1 MGMGGKGMAIPMGPT
16 PEQIAAQ
23 AKEQE
28 MRVKY
33 ENEVADYLR
42 AAQTTEVATRSA
54 IENRA
59 MSLEYQTGDILPPIS
74 SLYVPERF
82 RSAVAA
88 GLTEEERRAYTWL
101 NAENLGYYG
110 NQEAQAA
117 YSMQQNTNK
126 YEFIKSG
133 QAAYYMIQ
141 DIEAERAVQ
150 VARGA
155 PQSVIEN
162 YDAQISNIKAQE
174 AAFIA
179 AGQSSPMTGQQ
190 IGTGTWASNKA
201 YADLVNYTTS
211 FFNRP
216 EGAVSPAEQNRELAR
231 KYSERREKDKTKTQT
246 VQTPSGVI
254 NIPPPPTPPIGTG
267 TAYNPGSSNYNP
279 STGYSGGRSNYGGY
293 RPRRSF

>member
-1 MGMGGKGMAIPMGPT
+1 MGMGGKGMAIPSGPT

-33 ENEVADYLR
+33 EQEVADYLR
-42 AAQTTEVATRSA
+42 AAQTTEVGTRAA

-59 MSLEYQTGDILPPIS
+59 TSLEYQSGDILPPVS

-88 GLTEEERRAYTWL
+88 GLTEEERRSYTWL
-101 NAENLGYYG
+101 NAENLGFYG

-117 YSMQQNTNK
+117 YNMQQNTNK

-141 DIEAERAVQ
+141 DIESERAVQ

-155 PQSVIEN
+155 PQSVLEN

-179 AGQSSPMTGQQ
+179 AGQASPMTGQQ
-190 IGTGTWASNKA
+190 IGTGQWATNKA
-201 YADLVNYTTS
+201 YSDLVNYTTT

-216 EGAVSPAEQNRELAR
+216 EGAVSPVEQNRELAERYKAR
-231 KYSERREKDKTKTQT
+231 KETDKAGTKTIQT
-246 VQTPSGVI
+246 ASGVI
-254 NIPPPPTPPIGTG
+254 QVPAPTAPIATG
-267 TAYNPGSSNYNP
+267 TAVNTSRPNYTPSTSYSGMGSS
-279 STGYSGGRSNYGGY
+279 YGGY